1 MNQNL
6 LKTVKKMQEEM
17 VAAQQEIESTT
28 FYASAGGV
36 VNVKVKG
43 TKELVKV
50 NIEEGFQADSAE
62 DLEILG
68 EMIVAACNQAYQEI
82 DKTIKEKMGKYND
95 LLGSFGGLF

>member
-36 VNVKVKG
+36 VNVEVKG

-50 NIEEGFQADSAE
+50 NIEEGFQADRVS
-62 DLEILG
+62 
-68 EMIVAACNQAYQEI
+68 
-82 DKTIKEKMGKYND
+82 
-95 LLGSFGGLF
+95 SRFGGRFGDFGGNDRRRVQSGLSRNR

>member
-36 VNVKVKG
+36 VNVEVKG
-43 TKELVKV
+43 TKE
-50 NIEEGFQADSAE
+50 A
-62 DLEILG
+62 
-68 EMIVAACNQAYQEI
+68 
-82 DKTIKEKMGKYND
+82 GKSKYRRRV
-95 LLGSFGGLF
+95 SSRFGGRFGDFGNDRRRVQSGLSRNR